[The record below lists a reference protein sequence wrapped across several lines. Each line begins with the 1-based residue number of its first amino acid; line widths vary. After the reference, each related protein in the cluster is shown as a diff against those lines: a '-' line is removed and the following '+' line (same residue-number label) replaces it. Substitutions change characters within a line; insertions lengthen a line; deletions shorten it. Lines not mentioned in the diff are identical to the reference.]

1 MIFLSQVYDDQ
12 FRGEPFLSEPIQV
25 IVESVDVLVDI
36 TFPKAKSSEVKFGEL
51 KVGESESQTIVLKNK
66 GKYDITYQ

>member
-1 MIFLSQVYDDQ
+1 MILLSQVYDDQ

-36 TFPKAKSSEVKFGEL
+36 TFPKATSSEVKFGEL

>member
-1 MIFLSQVYDDQ
+1 M
-12 FRGEPFLSEPIQV
+12 
-25 IVESVDVLVDI
+25 ESVDVLVDI